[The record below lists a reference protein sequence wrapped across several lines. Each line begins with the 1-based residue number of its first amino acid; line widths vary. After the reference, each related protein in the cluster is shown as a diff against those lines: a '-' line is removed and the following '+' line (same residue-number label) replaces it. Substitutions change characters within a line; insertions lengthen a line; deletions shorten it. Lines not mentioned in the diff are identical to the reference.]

1 MFGLL
6 VDQAGEAYAAHV
18 PRRRPRTG
26 GSFLGSLRAVPDRP
40 DPATWS
46 LLDGREPPVRDVG
59 VDRPTTSSGATP
71 KD

>member
-18 PRRRPRTG
+18 PRRRPRAG
-26 GSFLGSLRAVPDRP
+26 GFLGSLRGVPDRP
-40 DPATWS
+40 EPVTRS
-46 LLDGREPPVRDVG
+46 LLDGREPPLRDVG
-59 VDRPTTSSGATP
+59 VDPPMTSSGATP